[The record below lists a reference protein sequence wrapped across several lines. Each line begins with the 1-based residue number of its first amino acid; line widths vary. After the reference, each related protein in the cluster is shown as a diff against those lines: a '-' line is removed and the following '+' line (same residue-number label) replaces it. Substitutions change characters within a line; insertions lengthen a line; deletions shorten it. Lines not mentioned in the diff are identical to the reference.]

1 MVFSQVFAPLFAIVF
16 ATSAN
21 ASPTASPEANASSE
35 IAVLNNPSRLFSNPD
50 ALQKRDC
57 TQTYTVVSGDTCSAI
72 ESRTGVSDAQLHA
85 LNPAINGGCTSTFC
99 FYLFLLILVECFL

>member
-1 MVFSQVFAPLFAIVF
+1 VL
-16 ATSAN
+16 ATLVN
-21 ASPTASPEANASSE
+21 ASPVASPEANASSE
-35 IAVLNNPSRLFSNPD
+35 IAVHNDLSRLFSNPN
-50 ALQKRDC
+50 ALQKRDGC

-72 ESRTGVSDAQLHA
+72 ELRTGVSDAQLHA